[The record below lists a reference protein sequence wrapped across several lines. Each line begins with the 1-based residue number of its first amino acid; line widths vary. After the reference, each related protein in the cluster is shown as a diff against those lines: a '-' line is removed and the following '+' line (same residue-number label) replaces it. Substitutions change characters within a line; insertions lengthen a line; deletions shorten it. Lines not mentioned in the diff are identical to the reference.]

1 MSPVDPKWGAV
12 EDVLSE
18 EELLQIGL
26 EDFDGRLWGKC
37 RTCGSWVMGREHFV
51 SNAHLHSKRSP
62 PPFESD

>member
-1 MSPVDPKWGAV
+1 MLPLDPKWGAV

-18 EELLQIGL
+18 EESRQIGL
-26 EDFDGRLWGKC
+26 ADFGGTLWGRC
-37 RTCGSWVMGREHFV
+37 RTCEKWVMGREHFV